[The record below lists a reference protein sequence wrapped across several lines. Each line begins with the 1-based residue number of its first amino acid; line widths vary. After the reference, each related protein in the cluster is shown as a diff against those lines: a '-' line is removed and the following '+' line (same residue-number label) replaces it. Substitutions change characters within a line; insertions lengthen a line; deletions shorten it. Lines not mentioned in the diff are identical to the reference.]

1 MSWLKKQKEQLTD
14 EINRLI
20 NRCDRFTEVFKELK
34 AEKTLL
40 GGIKG
45 VSWDEWQQLLS
56 AAVDVDRAKQNCK
69 SAFNEAAKAEDAK
82 KTSVV
87 VRLQRIKEKHGTRD

>member
-14 EINRLI
+14 EINRFI
-20 NRCDRFTEVFKELK
+20 NRCDRFTEVFKDLK

-45 VSWDEWQQLLS
+45 VSWDEWQQIKA

-69 SAFNEAAKAEDAK
+69 SALNAAAKTEDAK